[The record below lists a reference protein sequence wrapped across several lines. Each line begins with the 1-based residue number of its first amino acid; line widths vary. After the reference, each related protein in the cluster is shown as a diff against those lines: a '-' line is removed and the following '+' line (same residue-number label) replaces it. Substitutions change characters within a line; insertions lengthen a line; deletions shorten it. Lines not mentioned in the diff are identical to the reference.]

1 MLCLSLRTPGR
12 NAHPDSW
19 ILAPGSFFYFPAP
32 LFSAT
37 IRLFE
42 NSPQS
47 PQERVLVPGK
57 SEPTTTMS
65 EAQTESRPEVSLLQ
79 QAVNVFLKDA
89 MPHLTLAACAD
100 SMIRSVARFIPG
112 GFVSGSLWG
121 PGQRP
126 NTRFRLA
133 VEGDT
138 IVHRESAELDL
149 LREELK
155 LPDASEDD
163 VHILLHRSLKT
174 LTTDRPGL
182 DNLQQGKY
190 RAAIEIRLCYF
201 GRLILLLIVG
211 LPTAKGLINK
221 ESEEFLNLFCRCC
234 LITLQGAYIAEMEER
249 SGRSSGLLLHEK
261 FNLTF
266 HWFHSI
272 TRHLNLGI
280 AKLRSGQYP
289 EAADALDRTS
299 VVAAVCLAE
308 IITLEKTISG
318 QSPPVA
324 SSAPGTT

>member
-1 MLCLSLRTPGR
+1 
-12 NAHPDSW
+12 
-19 ILAPGSFFYFPAP
+19 
-32 LFSAT
+32 
-37 IRLFE
+37 
-42 NSPQS
+42 
-47 PQERVLVPGK
+47 
-57 SEPTTTMS
+57 MS

-79 QAVNVFLKDA
+79 QAVNIFLKDA
-89 MPHLTLAACAD
+89 MPHLTLTACAD
-100 SMIRSVARFIPG
+100 AMIRSVVRFIPG
-112 GFVSGSLWG
+112 GLVSCSLWG

-133 VEGDT
+133 MEGDT

-149 LREELK
+149 LPEELK

-163 VHILLHRSLKT
+163 VHILLHRSLKS

-182 DNLQQGKY
+182 DNLQQAKC

-211 LPTAKGLINK
+211 FPTAKGLINK
-221 ESEEFLNLFCRCC
+221 EFEEFLNLFCRCC
-234 LITLQGAYIAEMEER
+234 LITLQGAYIAEMEEK
-249 SGRSSGLLLHEK
+249 SGRSSCRLLPEK
-261 FNLTF
+261 FSLTF

-280 AKLRSGQYP
+280 AQLREGQYP

-308 IITLEKTISG
+308 IITLVKALSDPRQALALPTPRTPERTE
-318 QSPPVA
+318 
-324 SSAPGTT
+324 TT

>member
-1 MLCLSLRTPGR
+1 
-12 NAHPDSW
+12 
-19 ILAPGSFFYFPAP
+19 
-32 LFSAT
+32 
-37 IRLFE
+37 
-42 NSPQS
+42 
-47 PQERVLVPGK
+47 
-57 SEPTTTMS
+57 MS
-65 EAQTESRPEVSLLQ
+65 EAQTESRPQVSLLQ

-89 MPHLTLAACAD
+89 MPHLTLTACAD
-100 SMIRSVARFIPG
+100 AMIRSVVRFIPG
-112 GFVSGSLWG
+112 GLVSGSLWG

-149 LREELK
+149 LPEELK
-155 LPDASEDD
+155 LPDAPEDD
-163 VHILLHRSLKT
+163 VRILLHRSLKS

-182 DNLQQGKY
+182 DNLQQAKC

-211 LPTAKGLINK
+211 LPAKGLIINK

-234 LITLQGAYIAEMEER
+234 QITLQGAYIAEMEER
-249 SGRSSGLLLHEK
+249 SGRSSCRLLPEK
-261 FNLTF
+261 FSLTF

-280 AKLRSGQYP
+280 ARLRGGQYP
-289 EAADALDRTS
+289 EAVDALDRTS

-308 IITLEKTISG
+308 IITLVKTLSDPSQPLALPMPETPEKT
-318 QSPPVA
+318 
-324 SSAPGTT
+324 GTT